1 MISFSNK
8 ETTRKLIEIEKNS
21 LNATLLIQKSFNKQ
35 ILTFLKTF
43 MEGVEIDF
51 EYDLENS
58 IYTLLNNANL
68 NLKKTNENIKKLN
81 KLIEKLQKIDEI
93 IPKKTAPLIKEELEE
108 YNKEFSTSINTVYK
122 NNESIEKFIFEISS
136 KDISKLY
143 IEITKNAKKEKKS
156 KNKASLQSEK
166 SSITKEELDGSF
178 IENTL
183 IISETNKNV
192 LLPYTIEE
200 LKNILLDDTNSYTS
214 IKEIIDK
221 KFTVPI
227 KRFSP
232 SPFARWRE
240 AYNLAVNREHLSKLK
255 GISLANEL
263 FFNYSLHPAII
274 AACKNIDELD
284 IYLACLEDNCLDDF
298 KYFDIKFEIPPQVV
312 AEEKIKI

>member
-21 LNATLLIQKSFNKQ
+21 LKATLLIQKSFNKQ

-58 IYTLLNNANL
+58 IYTLLNDANV
-68 NLKKTNENIKKLN
+68 NLKKTNKNIKKLN
-81 KLIEKLQKIDEI
+81 KKIEKLQKIDEI
-93 IPKKTAPLIKEELEE
+93 IPKKTVALIKEELEE
-108 YNKEFSTSINTVYK
+108 YNKEFSSSINSVYK

-143 IEITKNAKKEKKS
+143 LEVTKKAKKS
-156 KNKASLQSEK
+156 KKKLSSPNIK
-166 SSITKEELDGSF
+166 SSITKKDLDDSF

-183 IISETNKNV
+183 IISEISKKV
-192 LLPYTIEE
+192 FLPYTIEE
-200 LKNILLDDTNSYTS
+200 LKNILLDDTNNYTS

-232 SPFARWRE
+232 SPISRWKE
-240 AYNLAVNREHLSKLK
+240 AYNLAVNKEHLSKLK
-255 GISLANEL
+255 GLSLANEL

-274 AACKNIDELD
+274 AACKTIDELD

-298 KYFDIKFEIPPQVV
+298 KYFDIKFEIPPQIV
-312 AEEKIKI
+312 AEEKIRT

>member
-21 LNATLLIQKSFNKQ
+21 LKATLLIQKSFNKQ

-58 IYTLLNNANL
+58 IYTLLNDANV

-93 IPKKTAPLIKEELEE
+93 IPKKTVALIKEELEE
-108 YNKEFSTSINTVYK
+108 YNKEFSSSINSVYK

-143 IEITKNAKKEKKS
+143 LEVTKKAKKS
-156 KNKASLQSEK
+156 KKKVFSPNIK
-166 SSITKEELDGSF
+166 SSITKKDLDDSF

-183 IISETNKNV
+183 IISEISKKV
-192 LLPYTIEE
+192 FLPYTIEE
-200 LKNILLDDTNSYTS
+200 LKNILLDDTNNYTS

-227 KRFSP
+227 KKFSP
-232 SPFARWRE
+232 SPISRWKE
-240 AYNLAVNREHLSKLK
+240 AYNLAVNKEHLSKLK
-255 GISLANEL
+255 GLSLANEL

-274 AACKNIDELD
+274 AACKTIDELD

-298 KYFDIKFEIPPQVV
+298 KYFDIKFEIPPQIV
-312 AEEKIKI
+312 AEEKIRT